1 LHSTSSIA
9 SSLTTD
15 LNEEKKDHRK
25 NTRYRLF
32 ANIVKARAAK
42 AWPPS
47 FYLEEQRDCTEELL
61 SSEGLFPLQMLLNLK
76 EARSRILAFPP
87 AFLTTTFSEKPRI
100 QF

>member
-47 FYLEEQRDCTEELL
+47 FYLEEQKDCTEELL
-61 SSEGLFPLQMLLNLK
+61 SQKAFSLSKCSSTLK
-76 EARSRILAFPP
+76 KLDLAF
-87 AFLTTTFSEKPRI
+87 
-100 QF
+100 

>member
-15 LNEEKKDHRK
+15 LNEEKKNHRK

-42 AWPPS
+42 AWPPG
-47 FYLEEQRDCTEELL
+47 FYLEEQRDCREELL
-61 SSEGLFPLQMLLNLK
+61 FSGGLLPLQMLLNFK

-87 AFLTTTFSEKPRI
+87 AFLTTTLSEKPRI